1 MMQRGTNMA
10 SSRTRLSLRSASLL
24 ALLVGCGG
32 DPDDT
37 GAASWTLAFEPSVAS
52 LDLGYITY
60 QDALPTAELSLVN
73 ASGVSLLVR
82 SVELEGHGSE
92 VIMLAGTPGAD
103 AEIGASGAIELDFS
117 VTDEVDWQTGWYT
130 PQLVVTAASA
140 ERGDDALA
148 DQRWTMPVVLKVRCD
163 LDGDGYDAEA
173 CGGTD
178 CNDGDADVHID
189 AEDVCNEVD
198 DDCDGTVDES
208 PDTVWYPDGDS
219 DGYGVEGE
227 TTIGCDQP
235 SGYVD
240 NADDCDDSDPEISP
254 AADEACNEID
264 DNCDGQ
270 IDEEPSLDPLT
281 WYQDADGDGWGND
294 EVTTSACTVPSGY
307 AEQAGDCDD
316 TDGHVHPNLG
326 EICDEIDQ
334 DCDGEIDEDPV
345 GEGSDYHADVDGDG
359 FGDAYTAV
367 YACEQPSGYVEDD
380 SDCNDTEAAINP
392 DAVDEC
398 GDDADGVD
406 DDCDGIVDNLD
417 DAVEYYLDADG
428 DGYGD
433 DGRATVACAGEPSGY
448 ATDASDCDD
457 GDSATNP
464 GAAEQCGNGVD
475 DDCDDLLDCEDD
487 DCDGVL
493 PCSLALAD
501 ADAELI
507 GEAAADQAGLVVAG
521 AGYVDG
527 DAYAD
532 ILVAAPTEDSNGSD
546 AGAAYLIYGPVS
558 GSMDLSAADAKFLG
572 EAAGDQAGTGI
583 AWAGDFDGDGYDD
596 VVVGAPTND
605 GLGTDSGHAYLLFGP
620 VTGTVDLAMADL
632 LMVGSAA
639 DDAAGGSV
647 ACVGDTNGDGM
658 DDLLIGATGRDGTGT
673 DEGAAYLVLGGSD
686 GSLLLR
692 NADAILTGESTDD
705 LAGGAVAWAGDT
717 DGDGYDDML
726 VGAEGRSSS
735 VTDAGVVYLVP
746 GPLLGEVSLSAATA
760 RVSGVGTSDG
770 LYLAAAGD
778 MDGDGT
784 MDLLVGVAGDDTV
797 ASNAGAVHV
806 LLGPVSGSVN
816 VGAADGSLYGGDAS
830 SYLGASL
837 AVVPDL
843 DGDGR
848 DEPLVGAWGA
858 TFDGTGAGVGYLLP
872 WPWSSALAEDDG
884 IPMGGGVSNDRAG
897 YSVAAAG
904 DVDADGID
912 DILIGAPY
920 EDSGGSAAGAAYLV
934 LGSKF

>member
-1 MMQRGTNMA
+1 MMQRGTNMTT
-10 SSRTRLSLRSASLL
+10 SRTRSVLLVASLL
-24 ALLVGCGG
+24 AVLAGCEG
-32 DPDDT
+32 DPNDS
-37 GAASWTLAFEPSVAS
+37 ASPAWSIDFEPSVAS

-60 QDALPTAELSLVN
+60 EDALPTAELSLAN
-73 ASGVSLLVR
+73 ASGISLLLR
-82 SVELEGHGSE
+82 SVEIEGYGTE
-92 VIMLAGTPGAD
+92 IIQLAGAPAVD
-103 AEIGASGAIELDFS
+103 AEIGASGSIELDFS
-117 VTDEVDWQTGWYT
+117 VSDEVDWQTGWYT
-130 PQLVVTAASA
+130 PLLVVTAASA
-140 ERGDDALA
+140 ERGDDDLA

-163 LDGDGYDAEA
+163 LDGDGYDAVT

-178 CNDGDADVHID
+178 CDDGDYDVHLGAD
-189 AEDVCNEVD
+189 DLCNGVD
-198 DDCDGTVDES
+198 DDCDGLIDES
-208 PDTVWYPDGDS
+208 PDTVWYPDGDG

-227 TTIGCDQP
+227 TTIGCEAV
-235 SGYVD
+235 SGHVD
-240 NADDCDDSDPEISP
+240 NADDCDDEDPEIHP
-254 AADEACNEID
+254 EADELCNEID

-270 IDEEPSLDPLT
+270 IDEEPSVDPLT
-281 WYQDADGDGWGND
+281 WYQDADGDGWGNE
-294 EVTTSACTVPSGY
+294 EVTTSACAPPTGY
-307 AEQAGDCDD
+307 VEQAGDCDD
-316 TDGHVHPNLG
+316 SDGHVHPGLG

-345 GEGSDYHADVDGDG
+345 ADGHDYHADVDGDG
-359 FGDAYTAV
+359 YGDAYTAV
-367 YACEQPSGYVEDD
+367 YDCEQPSGYVEDD
-380 SDCNDTEAAINP
+380 SDCNDSDANINP
-392 DAVDEC
+392 DAIDEC

-406 DDCDGIVDNLD
+406 DDCDGVVDNLD
-417 DAVEYYLDADG
+417 DAVEYYQDADA

-433 DGRATVACAGEPSGY
+433 SRRATVACNGEPSGY
-448 ATDASDCDD
+448 AADASDCDD

-464 GAAEQCGNGVD
+464 GATEQCGNGVD
-475 DDCDDLLDCEDD
+475 DDCDDLLDCDDD

-493 PCSLALAD
+493 PCSLALVD
-501 ADAELI
+501 ADAEFI

-521 AGYVDG
+521 AGFVDG

-532 ILVAAPTEDSNGSD
+532 ILVASPTEDSNGSD

-558 GSMDLSAADAKFLG
+558 GSVDLSAADAKFLG
-572 EAAGDQAGTGI
+572 EAAGDQAGMGL
-583 AWAGDFDGDGYDD
+583 AWAGDFDGDGFDD

-605 GLGTDSGHAYLLFGP
+605 GLGADSGHAYLMFGP
-620 VTGTVDLAMADL
+620 VTGTVDLAVADL

-639 DDAAGGSV
+639 DDAAGGAV

-673 DEGAAYLVLGGSD
+673 DEGAAYLVLGGAG

-705 LAGGAVAWAGDT
+705 LAGGSVAWAGDT

-746 GPLLGEVSLSAATA
+746 GPLLGELSLNSATA
-760 RVSGVGTSDG
+760 RISGLGSSDG
-770 LYLAAAGD
+770 LHVAATGD

-784 MDLLVGVAGDDTV
+784 TDFLVGVDGDDTV

-806 LLGPVSGSVN
+806 LLGPLSGSVN
-816 VGAADGSLYGGDAS
+816 VGSADGSLYGTDAS
-830 SYLGASL
+830 TYLGASL

-858 TFDGTGAGVGYLLP
+858 SFDGVNAGAGYLLP

-897 YSVAAAG
+897 YSVAVAG
-904 DVDADGID
+904 DVDADGLD

-934 LGSKF
+934 LGSNF